1 MVCRQSS
8 DACMIHWLSG
18 CFLGTYRDKNAVR
31 VLGLAGLVCAHEV
44 GQAPDV
50 VDAHH
55 VDVVVE
61 AERLDEGEVD
71 LESDIALVLLIG
83 GEDAECHAVWV
94 TVEANRGERERER
107 AGQNMF
113 AHALRLKK
121 KKKSEKKRPVVI
133 TQELQ
138 YLHIHDFGGF
148 VNSNCQVVLLL
159 SSDQQLLQGCACTLH
174 PSHRRRKKHTSD
186 HREH

>member
-1 MVCRQSS
+1 MHDSL
-8 DACMIHWLSG
+8 AGWLSG
-18 CFLGTYRDKNAVR
+18 CFPGTYRDKNAVR

-71 LESDIALVLLIG
+71 LEGDVALVLLIG
-83 GEDAECHAVWV
+83 GEDAECHAVWI
-94 TVEANRGERERER
+94 TVEANRGER

-113 AHALRLKK
+113 AHALRLKNQK
-121 KKKSEKKRPVVI
+121 KKKIVQS
-133 TQELQ
+133 
-138 YLHIHDFGGF
+138 
-148 VNSNCQVVLLL
+148 
-159 SSDQQLLQGCACTLH
+159 
-174 PSHRRRKKHTSD
+174 
-186 HREH
+186 